1 MSVEPQGPPKG
12 IFCLK
17 CCPFG
22 GPRSAVE
29 VFEEA
34 GAHDMDAGHPVGPT
48 SDSWAKIR
56 PPGALQGPLGPPKRP
71 FEAQTGPFGGP
82 RSAIEV
88 RIWAQAHDMDAGHPV
103 GPTSDSWA
111 KNRPTRALRG
121 PPGPPKGPFEAQT
134 GPFGG
139 PRSAIEVRL
148 GAQAH
153 DMDAGHPVGATS
165 DSWAKNRPPRALR
178 GPPGPPKG
186 LSKPKRALLGAPG
199 VP

>member
-1 MSVEPQGPPKG
+1 MGGIWLVGTPFGLYGMSGEPQGPPKG

-34 GAHDMDAGHPVGPT
+34 GAHDMDTAQPDGSASGI
-48 SDSWAKIR
+48 WAKIR
-56 PPGALQGPLGPPKRP
+56 PPGALRGPLGPPKRP

-88 RIWAQAHDMDAGHPV
+88 RLGAQVHDMGAGHPV
-103 GPTSDSWA
+103 GP
-111 KNRPTRALRG
+111 
-121 PPGPPKGPFEAQT
+121 
-134 GPFGG
+134 
-139 PRSAIEVRL
+139 
-148 GAQAH
+148 
-153 DMDAGHPVGATS
+153 TS

-186 LSKPKRALLGAPG
+186 PFEAKTGPFGGPRSA
-199 VP
+199 VEVS